1 MSLKLI
7 PKIVANVFVILF
19 FGLLVAKLLDAKGA
33 SSRLEKRFGP
43 FLRKMHIPGELV
55 MAFFTAMFAGF
66 AGEAFIASLVEERRL
81 PEKMLVPGVM
91 FIDFPNFFSFSPLIL
106 AITVPLVGMVGVY
119 YLATQLFISLILTC
133 TGAVLIYR
141 MGEKNEYNS
150 KKQNEQ
156 KRIDILKMLK
166 DTLKVTLRVSLIV
179 AVALCAVYAL
189 FYYGVIDRMLEVLAS
204 VGIPCLG
211 SKALS
216 ISIAH
221 AMHIAAGAAVAG
233 KFLKAGLTP
242 KAALAGMV
250 WGYVLGT
257 PIRGLRLVLPRYC
270 SLFGLKNG
278 VKTWLCVQLY
288 RCFVAM
294 CVALML
300 SLSLC
305 SSI

>member
-1 MSLKLI
+1 MPLKLI
-7 PKIVANVFVILF
+7 PRIVANVFVILF
-19 FGLLVAKLLDAKGA
+19 IGLSAAKLLDAKGA
-33 SSRLEKRFGP
+33 SSGLERRFGP

-55 MAFFTAMFAGF
+55 MAFFTAMFAGY
-66 AGEAFIASLVEERRL
+66 AGEAFIASLVEEKRI
-81 PEKMLVPGVM
+81 PEKMLVPGIM
-91 FIDFPNFFSFSPLIL
+91 FIDFPNFFSFSPLVL

-119 YLATQLFISLILTC
+119 YLAAQLFISLVLTC

-141 MGEKNEYNS
+141 MGEKNAYAGRKHN
-150 KKQNEQ
+150 QQ
-156 KRIDILKMLK
+156 KRIDILGILK
-166 DTLKVTLRVSLIV
+166 DTLKVATKVSLIV
-179 AVALCAVYAL
+179 AVALCAVYVL
-189 FYYGVIDRMLEVLAS
+189 FYYGVINHMLKVLAS

-216 ISIAH
+216 VSIAH

-233 KFLKAGLTP
+233 KFLKAGLAP
-242 KAALAGMV
+242 KAALAGMI

-270 SLFGLKNG
+270 SLFGWKNG

-305 SSI
+305 GSI